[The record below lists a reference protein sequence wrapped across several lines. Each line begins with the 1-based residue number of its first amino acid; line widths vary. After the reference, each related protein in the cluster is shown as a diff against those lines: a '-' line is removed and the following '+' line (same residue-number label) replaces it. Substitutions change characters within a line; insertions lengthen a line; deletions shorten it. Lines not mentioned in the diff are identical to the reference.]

1 MVNSALGM
9 AQEIREEYRVTAG
22 IGKRIELGI
31 IEF

>member
-9 AQEIREEYRVTAG
+9 AQEIREEHRVTAG
-22 IGKRIELGI
+22 FGKRIESGI